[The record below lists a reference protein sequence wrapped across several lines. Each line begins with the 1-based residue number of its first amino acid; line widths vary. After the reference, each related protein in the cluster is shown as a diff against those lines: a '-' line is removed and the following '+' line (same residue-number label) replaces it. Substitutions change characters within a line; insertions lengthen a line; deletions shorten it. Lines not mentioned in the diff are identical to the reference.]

1 MTTTHEFSKAQF
13 DVRGNDLY
21 LSMPM
26 EKVNVEKR
34 TVSGFATLDNRDS
47 QGDVVLKEASVD
59 AFNRA
64 RGNIR
69 EMHQPKAVGKLV
81 DFTEKTLYGD
91 DGTIYEGIYVT
102 VRVSKGA
109 QDTWEKVLDGTLSGF
124 SIGGNITDSETQ
136 WVKDANA
143 NVRFVKSYDLIELS
157 LVDNP
162 ANQLAD
168 IKSFAKANVFSINE
182 SDTGETVVK
191 GMVVEVEAQNVFYCG
206 DDSHPA
212 FTELDTDTERTCMT
226 CENEMENIGTISHGE
241 ETAEKVGE
249 IVHKFLA
256 TKGGV
261 TDMGNENTDTE
272 VKPDAEATATDE
284 TAVEPEAEVKST
296 EDTNVEVNQPDSEA
310 DTTHVVVED
319 EEGTKVVD
327 LDETPENNDLEK
339 VINDLKNVVNKSVE
353 DSRVIAEEA
362 TRKLSEEFTKA
373 NEAFTTDITEVRAKY
388 DELSKKLDDVK
399 SHSEEVQKSLNALTG
414 STAFKKSGEV
424 ESPEATT
431 KKSSVFGGVFL
442 SADDD

>member
-1 MTTTHEFSKAQF
+1 MTTEEFAKAQF
-13 DVRGNDLY
+13 DVRGNELY

-26 EKVNVEKR
+26 QKVDKER
-34 TVSGFATLDNRDS
+34 REVSGFATLDNTDS
-47 QGDVVLKEASVD
+47 QGDIVLKEASVD
-59 AFNRA
+59 AFSRA

-81 DFTEKTLYGD
+81 NFTEKTLYGD
-91 DGTIYEGIYVT
+91 KGEVFEGIYVT

-124 SIGGNITDSETQ
+124 SIGGNITDSDTQ

-143 NVRFVKSYDLIELS
+143 NVRFIKSYDLIELS

-162 ANQLAD
+162 ANQLA
-168 IKSFAKANVFSINE
+168 NVFSIQK
-182 SDTGETVVK
+182 SADGATVVK
-191 GMVVEVEAQNVFYCG
+191 GMVIEVEDNNVFYCKSDHDG
-206 DDSHPA
+206 NGG
-212 FTELDTDTERTCMT
+212 FTEVDTDTERNCIK
-226 CENEMENIGTISHGE
+226 CNNEMENIGTISHGE

-261 TDMGNENTDTE
+261 TDMAEE
-272 VKPDAEATATDE
+272 VTKSETVESHDE
-284 TAVEPEAEVKST
+284 TAGTT
-296 EDTNVEVNQPDSEA
+296 EGEGVITTSDLEETNVEVNQPDAEA
-310 DTTHVVVED
+310 DTTDSLENLEAEEKVE
-319 EEGTKVVD
+319 EV
-327 LDETPENNDLEK
+327 DETEGNDLEK

-353 DSRVIAEEA
+353 DSREIAEEA

-373 NEAFTTDITEVRAKY
+373 NEAFNEEITKMKANH
-388 DELSKKLDDVK
+388 DELTKKLDEVR
-399 SHSEEVQKSLNALTG
+399 SENTETRKSLEVLTG

-424 ESPEATT
+424 ESPEATQ

-442 SADDD
+442 SADSE